1 MRNVSPRGQEVDFK
15 GLVDNRGSSSAMSHS
30 SRQSTRGSNYDY
42 HRSNADG
49 EDSPENPR
57 SPEDHT
63 DGAEAQGRKILIN
76 SPQGITYKKNEIS
89 TAKYNLFTFIPKF
102 LFEQFRRYANIFF
115 LCIGLLQQIP
125 GVSPTGKYV
134 TIVPLFLIL
143 TITAVKEMVED
154 IKRHKADRKV
164 NHTKVKVLN
173 AGKWVHTKWMEVC
186 VGDILCVENSSF
198 FPADLILLASSE
210 PQGMCYIETA
220 NLDGETNLKI
230 RSGLVCTSEMT
241 DPNDLS
247 RMTGHVEAEQPN
259 RHLYE
264 FAGNIV
270 LTGKQADPVPVSATQ
285 LLLRGARLRNTSWV
299 YGLVVY
305 TGHESKLL
313 MNSTKAPL
321 KRSTVDIVTNYQII
335 FLFVILV
342 VLSLI
347 SAIGNLIK
355 NNNGEDHE
363 FYIKADENVNNGFG
377 WQFITFFILYNN
389 LIPISLQVTLE
400 IVKFIQAYYMNWDE
414 AMHYVD
420 PEMDVDSYALARTS
434 NLNEEL
440 GQIKYVFSDKT
451 GTLTRNVMEYKKC
464 SIAGIMYDPE
474 REYGTKLDHKDLVEN
489 LKQGTNS
496 PELIADFL
504 TLLTVCHTVIPEEGE
519 DGETRYNAASPDEK
533 ALVEGAENYD
543 YKFIVRRPESVT
555 IKTCKGEEETY
566 EVLNVIEFTSTR
578 KRMSILV
585 RTPSGEI
592 KLYIKGA
599 DSVILERLG
608 QSRDQRKHYDVT
620 LQHLEEF
627 AKCGLRTLCL
637 GVATIPL
644 AQYEEWNKRWVVA
657 STAITNRE
665 EQIDEVATSIETN
678 LTLIGATAIEDKLQ
692 DQVPETIE
700 KLLEANIHVWMLTG
714 DKQETAINIA
724 KSCRLHRENT
734 DMFIINSSS
743 PEEAREEIQEQLKD
757 LRKDNL
763 VGKSNDI
770 TLVTDG
776 KSLNYTLLPDMRK
789 DFIELCTSCKAVVC
803 CRVSPIQ
810 KAEMVELVKEHTGA
824 ITLSIGD
831 GANDVAM
838 IQKAA
843 VGVGI
848 SGNEGLQAANSA
860 DFAIAQFRFL
870 SRLLFVHG
878 AWNYSRISK
887 VILYSFYKNI
897 TLYIIELWFAIYN
910 YWSGQVIYERW
921 TIGMY
926 NLFFTS
932 APPVALGL
940 FDRTC
945 TAATREEYPSL
956 YHSTQKS
963 EFFNHREFWKWIGN
977 SIFHSVLLF
986 WLPQLSMYFGVSW
999 ENGKTDGYLVLGNTV
1014 YTLVVV
1020 TTCLKAGIEMDAWT
1034 WFSHGSIWGSIAL
1047 WFLFLLIYSH
1057 IWPSAK
1063 FVASNMAGMSEI
1075 LLSSPVFW
1083 FSLLLVP
1090 TVTLLLDVSYRAI
1103 KTTVFTTETDRI
1115 RIAEVM
1121 NKEVAVYVQ
1130 GGKRPLTE
1138 SSRLL
1143 RNVRKRFRK
1152 NKQRQEEQ
1160 ATMEMDVRHG
1170 YAFSQE
1176 EAGAVSQGEYIRR
1189 YDTTTRPRSTCN
1201 MPRVTGG
1208 SSPHSSHSLPA
1219 TSLSLSAHTH
1229 IPGRIV

>member
-1 MRNVSPRGQEVDFK
+1 
-15 GLVDNRGSSSAMSHS
+15 
-30 SRQSTRGSNYDY
+30 
-42 HRSNADG
+42 
-49 EDSPENPR
+49 
-57 SPEDHT
+57 
-63 DGAEAQGRKILIN
+63 
-76 SPQGITYKKNEIS
+76 
-89 TAKYNLFTFIPKF
+89 LFTFVPKF

-134 TIVPLFLIL
+134 TIVPLFIIL

-164 NHTKVKVLN
+164 NHTKVKVLDG
-173 AGKWVHTKWMEVC
+173 GKWVYKKWMEVC

-230 RSGLVCTSEMT
+230 RSGLVCTSELT
-241 DPNDLS
+241 DPKDLS

-270 LTGKQADPVPVSATQ
+270 LTDSQVDPMAVSATQ
-285 LLLRGARLRNTSWV
+285 LLLRGARLRNTAWV

-342 VLSLI
+342 VLSLV
-347 SAIGNLIK
+347 SAIGNLMQ
-355 NNNGEDHE
+355 NNNDESHE
-363 FYIKADENVNNGFG
+363 FYIKADENINSGFG

-400 IVKFIQAYYMNWDE
+400 IVKFIQALYMNWDE

-420 PEMDVDSYALARTS
+420 PEMDIDSYALARTS

-464 SIAGIMYDPE
+464 SVAGVMYDPD
-474 REYGTKLDHKDLVEN
+474 REYGTKLAHKDLVEN
-489 LKQGTNS
+489 LRQGTNS
-496 PELIADFL
+496 PDMISDFL
-504 TLLTVCHTVIPEEGE
+504 TLLTVCHTVIPEVGE
-519 DGETRYNAASPDEK
+519 DGLVRYNAASPDEK

-543 YKFIVRRPESVT
+543 YKFIVRKPESVT
-555 IKTCKGEEETY
+555 ISTCKGEEETY

-578 KRMSILV
+578 KRMSIVV

-592 KLYIKGA
+592 KLFIKGA

-608 QSRDQRKHYDVT
+608 QNREQRKHYDTT

-637 GVATIPL
+637 GVSTIPQ
-644 AQYEEWNKRWVVA
+644 AQYEEWNKQWVVA

-665 EQIDEVATSIETN
+665 EQIDEVAKSIETN

-724 KSCRLHRENT
+724 KSCRLHRDST
-734 DMFIINSSS
+734 DLLIINSSS
-743 PEEAREEIQEQLKD
+743 PEEAREEVQEQLKE

-763 VGKSNDI
+763 VGKSNDL

-963 EFFNHREFWKWIGN
+963 EFFNNREFWKWIGN

-986 WLPQLSMYFGVSW
+986 WLPQLSMYYGVSW

-1047 WFLFLLIYSH
+1047 WFLFLVIYSH
-1057 IWPSAK
+1057 IWPTFK
-1063 FVASNMAGMSEI
+1063 FMASNMAGMSEI

-1083 FSLLLVP
+1083 FSLILVP
-1090 TVTLLLDVSYRAI
+1090 TITLLLDVSYRAI

-1121 NKEVAVYVQ
+1121 NREVAVYVE
-1130 GGKRPLTE
+1130 GGRRPLTE

-1189 YDTTTRPRSTCN
+1189 YDTTIRPRSTCN
-1201 MPRVTGG
+1201 MPRVSGG

-1219 TSLSLSAHTH
+1219 TRSLSAHTH

>member
-1 MRNVSPRGQEVDFK
+1 M
-15 GLVDNRGSSSAMSHS
+15 
-30 SRQSTRGSNYDY
+30 
-42 HRSNADG
+42 RSNVGG
-49 EDSPENPR
+49 EEDQGNPR
-57 SPEDHT
+57 NADARAQTEES
-63 DGAEAQGRKILIN
+63 DGQGRRILIN
-76 SPQGITYKKNEIS
+76 LPQGQKYKSNEIS

-134 TIVPLFLIL
+134 TIVPLFVIL

-154 IKRHKADRKV
+154 IKRHKADSKV
-164 NHTKVKVLN
+164 NHTKVKVLTST
-173 AGKWVHTKWMEVC
+173 GEWIHKKWMEVC
-186 VGDILCVENSSF
+186 VGDILNIENSSF

-230 RSGLVCTSEMT
+230 RSGLVCTSELT
-241 DPNDLS
+241 DPKNLA
-247 RMTGHVEAEQPN
+247 RLTGQVEAEQPN
-259 RHLYE
+259 RSLYE

-270 LTGKQADPVPVSATQ
+270 LSGEQAVPVSATQ
-285 LLLRGARLRNTSWV
+285 LLLRGARLRNTNWV
-299 YGLVVY
+299 HGLVVY

-342 VLSLI
+342 CLSLI
-347 SAIGNLIK
+347 SAIGNLVK
-355 NNNGEDHE
+355 GNNGEDHE
-363 FYIKADENVNNGFG
+363 FYIKADSNLNNGFG

-414 AMHYVD
+414 AMHYID
-420 PEMDVDSYALARTS
+420 PEMGVDSYALARTS

-464 SIAGIMYDPE
+464 SVAGVMYDPE
-474 REYGTKLDHKDLVEN
+474 REFGKQLGHKDLVDN

-496 PELIADFL
+496 PEMISDFL
-504 TLLTVCHTVIPEEGE
+504 TLLTVCHTVIPEQGE
-519 DGETRYNAASPDEK
+519 DGVTRYNAASPDEK
-533 ALVEGAENYD
+533 ALVEGAEKYD
-543 YKFIVRRPESVT
+543 YRFVARRPESVT
-555 IKTCKGEEETY
+555 IKTCAGKMETY
-566 EVLNVIEFTSTR
+566 QVLNVIEFTSTR
-578 KRMSILV
+578 KRMSIV
-585 RTPSGEI
+585 VKTPSGEI

-608 QSRDQRKHYDVT
+608 QNREQREHYDTT
-620 LQHLEEF
+620 LNHLEEF

-644 AQYEEWNKRWVVA
+644 AQYEEWNRRWVVA
-657 STAITNRE
+657 STAINDRE
-665 EQIDEVATSIETN
+665 EQIDEVATSLETN

-724 KSCRLHRENT
+724 KSCRLHRDNS
-734 DMFIINSSS
+734 DLFIINSRS
-743 PEEAREEIQEQLKD
+743 PEEAREEIQEQLKE
-757 LRKDNL
+757 LKKDGL

-789 DFIELCTSCKAVVC
+789 DFIDLCTSCRAVVC

-810 KAEMVELVKEHTGA
+810 KADMVELVKEHTGA

-963 EFFNHREFWKWIGN
+963 EFFNHREFWKWIAN
-977 SIFHSVLLF
+977 SIVHSVLLF
-986 WLPQLSMYFGVSW
+986 WLPQMAMYFGVSW
-999 ENGKTDGYLVLGNTV
+999 ESGQTDGYLVLGNTV

-1047 WFLFLLIYSH
+1047 WFLFLVIYSH

-1083 FSLLLVP
+1083 FCLLLVP
-1090 TVTLLLDVSYRAI
+1090 TVTLLADVAFRAI
-1103 KTTVFTTETDRI
+1103 KTTVFTTETDKI

-1121 NKEVAVYVQ
+1121 NKEVAVYVE
-1130 GGKRPLTE
+1130 GGRRPISET
-1138 SSRLL
+1138 SRLL

-1189 YDTTTRPRSTCN
+1189 YDTTRPRSTCT
-1201 MPRVTGG
+1201 MPRVSGG
-1208 SSPHSSHSLPA
+1208 SSPQSSHSLPPA
-1219 TSLSLSAHTH
+1219 TRSLSAHTH

>member
-164 NHTKVKVLN
+164 NHTKVKVLD

-1189 YDTTTRPRSTCN
+1189 YDTTTRPRAPIAPP
-1201 MPRVTGG
+1201 MAPIAPPRA
-1208 SSPHSSHSLPA
+1208 PKAPPRAKHP
-1219 TSLSLSAHTH
+1219 
-1229 IPGRIV
+1229 RC

>member
-1 MRNVSPRGQEVDFK
+1 MNNSNNDEEDSQESPRG
-15 GLVDNRGSSSAMSHS
+15 DNTVG
-30 SRQSTRGSNYDY
+30 
-42 HRSNADG
+42 G
-49 EDSPENPR
+49 ETE
-57 SPEDHT
+57 
-63 DGAEAQGRKILIN
+63 GRKILIN
-76 SPQGITYKKNEIS
+76 LPQEQKFKSNRIS
-89 TAKYNLFTFIPKF
+89 TAKYNVFTFIPKF

-125 GVSPTGKYV
+125 NVSPTGKYV

-143 TITAVKEMVED
+143 AITAGKEILED
-154 IKRHKADRKV
+154 IKRHNADRKL
-164 NHTKVKVLN
+164 NNTKVKVLKS
-173 AGKWVHTKWMEVC
+173 GKWVTTKWMDVC

-198 FPADLILLASSE
+198 FPADLILLTSSE
-210 PQGMCYIETA
+210 PKAMCHIETA

-230 RSGLVCTSEMT
+230 RSGPLCTSELT
-241 DPNDLS
+241 EPSNLS
-247 RMTGHVEAEQPN
+247 KITGHVQAELPN

-270 LTGKQADPVPVSATQ
+270 ISGAQSDPIPIDATN

-335 FLFVILV
+335 FLFIILV
-342 VLSLI
+342 VLSLV

-355 NNNGEDHE
+355 SNNGEDHS
-363 FYIKADENVNNGFG
+363 FYFKIDESSNTGFG
-377 WQFITFFILYNN
+377 YQFLTFFILYNN
-389 LIPISLQVTLE
+389 LVPISLQVTLE
-400 IVKFIQAYYMNWDE
+400 IVKFIQAHYINWDE

-420 PEMDVDSYALARTS
+420 KDMDIDTYALARTS

-451 GTLTRNVMEYKKC
+451 GTLTRNVMVYKKC
-464 SIAGIMYDPE
+464 SVAGIMYDPE
-474 REYGTKLDHKDLVEN
+474 REYGERLAHKDLIEN
-489 LKQGTNS
+489 MKKGANS
-496 PELIADFL
+496 PEMISEFL
-504 TLLTVCHTVIPEEGE
+504 TLLSICHTVIPEENE
-519 DGETRYNAASPDEK
+519 DGSVHYNAASPDEK
-533 ALVEGAENYD
+533 ALVEGAQLYD
-543 YKFIVRRPESVT
+543 YEFVVRKPDSVI
-555 IKTCKGEEETY
+555 IKTCMGVQESY

-578 KRMSILV
+578 KRMSIIV
-585 RTPSGEI
+585 KTPSGEI

-608 QSRDQRKHYDVT
+608 QSKSHRQYYDTT

-637 GVATIPL
+637 AVATIPK
-644 AQYEEWNKRWVVA
+644 AQYEEWNKKWISA
-657 STAITNRE
+657 STAVNNRDE
-665 EQIDEVATSIETN
+665 LKEEVAKSIETN
-678 LTLIGATAIEDKLQ
+678 LTLIGATAIEDRLQ
-692 DQVPETIE
+692 DQVPETID

-724 KSCRLHRENT
+724 KSCRLHKENT
-734 DMFIINSSS
+734 ELLILNSTSAD
-743 PEEAREEIQEQLKD
+743 EAREEVQEQLNELK
-757 LRKDNL
+757 KENL
-763 VGKSNDI
+763 VGRSNDL
-770 TLVTDG
+770 TLVIDG
-776 KSLNYTLLPDMRK
+776 KSLNYTLLPDVRR
-789 DFIELCTSCKAVVC
+789 DFIDLCTSCKAVVC

-810 KAEMVELVKEHTGA
+810 KAEMVELVKDHTGA

-945 TAATREEYPSL
+945 TANTREEYPSL

-977 SIFHSVLLF
+977 AIYHSVLLF
-986 WLPQLSMYFGVSW
+986 WLPMLAMQYGVSW
-999 ENGKTDGYLVLGNTV
+999 DSGKSDGYLVLGNTV
-1014 YTLVVV
+1014 YTLVVI

-1047 WFLFLLIYSH
+1047 WFIFLFVYSH
-1057 IWPSAK
+1057 IWPTFK

-1075 LLSSPVFW
+1075 LLSTPVFW
-1083 FSLLLVP
+1083 FCLLLVP
-1090 TVTLLLDVSYRAI
+1090 TITLLLDASYRAL
-1103 KTTVFTTETDRI
+1103 KTTVFTSETDRI

-1121 NKEVAVYVQ
+1121 NTEVAVYIE
-1130 GGKRPLTE
+1130 GGRRPLSE
-1138 SSRLL
+1138 SSKLL
-1143 RNVRKRFRK
+1143 RNVRKRFKK

-1160 ATMEMDVRHG
+1160 ATMELDVRHG

-1176 EAGAVSQGEYIRR
+1176 EQGAVSQGEYIRR
-1189 YDTTTRPRSTCN
+1189 YDTTIRPR
-1201 MPRVTGG
+1201 
-1208 SSPHSSHSLPA
+1208 
-1219 TSLSLSAHTH
+1219 
-1229 IPGRIV
+1229 

>member
-1 MRNVSPRGQEVDFK
+1 MSVPKRKIKQNSVDILIMNSNIDVEESPGNSRNERGVQD
-15 GLVDNRGSSSAMSHS
+15 
-30 SRQSTRGSNYDY
+30 
-42 HRSNADG
+42 DG
-49 EDSPENPR
+49 
-57 SPEDHT
+57 T
-63 DGAEAQGRKILIN
+63 EAQGRKILIN
-76 SPQGITYKKNEIS
+76 SPQGQKYKTNQIS

-115 LCIGLLQQIP
+115 LSIGLLQQIP

-134 TIVPLFLIL
+134 TIVPLFIIL
-143 TITAVKEMVED
+143 TVTAVKEMVED

-164 NHTKVKVLN
+164 NHTKVKVLD
-173 AGKWVHTKWMEVC
+173 AGKWVYKKWMEVC
-186 VGDILCVENSSF
+186 VGDILCVEDSSF

-230 RSGLVCTSEMT
+230 RSGLVCTSDMT
-241 DPNDLS
+241 DPVDLS
-247 RMTGHVEAEQPN
+247 RMTGHVEAELPN

-264 FAGNIV
+264 FAGNII
-270 LTGKQADPVPVSATQ
+270 LTGRQSDPVSVSATQ
-285 LLLRGARLRNTSWV
+285 LLLRGSRLRNTAWV

-342 VLSLI
+342 ILSLV

-355 NNNGEDHE
+355 NNSDESHE
-363 FYIKADENVNNGFG
+363 FYIKADENPNSGFG

-400 IVKFIQAYYMNWDE
+400 IVKVFQACYMNWDE

-420 PEMDVDSYALARTS
+420 PEMDVDCYALARTS

-464 SIAGIMYDPE
+464 SIAGVMYDPE
-474 REYGTKLDHKDLVEN
+474 RELGTKLTHKDLVEN

-496 PELIADFL
+496 PDMIEDFL

-519 DGETRYNAASPDEK
+519 DGLIRYNAASPDEK

-543 YKFIVRRPESVT
+543 YKFIVRKPDSVT
-555 IKTCKGEEETY
+555 IKTCKGEEEIY

-578 KRMSILV
+578 KRMSIIV
-585 RTPSGEI
+585 RTPSGVI

-608 QSRDQRKHYDVT
+608 QSRDQRAHYDTT

-637 GVATIPL
+637 GVATIPQ
-644 AQYEEWNKRWVVA
+644 AQYEEWNKKWQMA
-657 STAITNRE
+657 SAAITNRE
-665 EQIDEVATSIETN
+665 EQIDEVAKSIETN

-724 KSCRLHRENT
+724 KSCRLHREST
-734 DMFIINSSS
+734 DLLIINASS

-763 VGKSNDI
+763 VGKSNDL

-776 KSLNYTLLPDMRK
+776 KSLNYTLLPDMRR

-926 NLFFTS
+926 NMLFTS

-963 EFFNHREFWKWIGN
+963 ELFNHREFWKWIGN
-977 SIFHSVLLF
+977 AIYHSVLLF
-986 WLPQLSMYFGVSW
+986 WLPQMAMYFGVSW
-999 ENGKTDGYLVLGNTV
+999 EAGHTDGYLVLGNTV

-1047 WFLFLLIYSH
+1047 WFIFLLIYCH
-1057 IWPSAK
+1057 IWPAQK
-1063 FVASNMAGMSEI
+1063 FVASNMAGLWGI
-1075 LLSSPVFW
+1075 LMSSPVFW
-1083 FSLLLVP
+1083 FCLLLVP
-1090 TVTLLLDVSYRAI
+1090 TITLLLDVSYRAI

-1121 NKEVAVYVQ
+1121 NREVAVYVE
-1130 GGKRPLTE
+1130 GGRRPLTE

-1201 MPRVTGG
+1201 MPRVSGG

-1219 TSLSLSAHTH
+1219 ARTLSAHTH

>member
-1 MRNVSPRGQEVDFK
+1 MHSNVDVEESPK
-15 GLVDNRGSSSAMSHS
+15 S
-30 SRQSTRGSNYDY
+30 SR
-42 HRSNADG
+42 NAGDQGDG
-49 EDSPENPR
+49 TEN
-57 SPEDHT
+57 
-63 DGAEAQGRKILIN
+63 QGRKILIN
-76 SPQGITYKKNEIS
+76 APQGQKYKTNEIS

-134 TIVPLFLIL
+134 TIVPLFIIL
-143 TITAVKEMVED
+143 TVTAVKEIVED
-154 IKRHKADRKV
+154 VKRHKADRKV
-164 NHTKVKVLN
+164 NHTKVKVLEN
-173 AGKWVHTKWMEVC
+173 GKWVYKKWMEVG

-230 RSGLVCTSEMT
+230 RSGLVCTSDII
-241 DPNDLS
+241 DPIDLS
-247 RMTGHVEAEQPN
+247 RMTGNVEAEQPN

-264 FAGNIV
+264 FAGNIT
-270 LTGKQADPVPVSATQ
+270 LTGKQTDPVPVSATQ
-285 LLLRGARLRNTSWV
+285 LLLRGSRLRNTSWV

-342 VLSLI
+342 VLSLV
-347 SAIGNLIK
+347 SAIGNLIMS
-355 NNNGEDHE
+355 NNDESHE
-363 FYIKADENVNNGFG
+363 FYIKADENPRSGFG

-400 IVKFIQAYYMNWDE
+400 LVKVFQACYMNWDE

-420 PEMDVDSYALARTS
+420 PEMDVDCYALARTS

-464 SIAGIMYDPE
+464 SVAGVMYDPE
-474 REYGTKLDHKDLVEN
+474 REMGSKLTHKDLVEN

-496 PELIADFL
+496 PDMIADFL

-519 DGETRYNAASPDEK
+519 DGLVRYNAASPDEK

-543 YKFIVRRPESVT
+543 YKFIVRKPESVT

-578 KRMSILV
+578 KRMSIIV
-585 RTPSGEI
+585 KTPSGDI
-592 KLYIKGA
+592 KLFIKGA

-608 QSRDQRKHYDVT
+608 QSKDQRAHYDTT

-637 GVATIPL
+637 AVAIIPK
-644 AQYEEWNKRWVVA
+644 AQYEEWNKRWTVA
-657 STAITNRE
+657 SAAINNRE
-665 EQIDEVATSIETN
+665 EQIDEVAMSIETN

-724 KSCRLHRENT
+724 KSCRLHRDNT
-734 DMFIINSSS
+734 DLLIINASS
-743 PEEAREEIQEQLKD
+743 PEEAREEIQDQLKE

-763 VGKSNDI
+763 VGKSNDL

-776 KSLNYTLLPDMRK
+776 KSLNYTLLPDMRR

-810 KAEMVELVKEHTGA
+810 KAEMVELVREHTGA

-963 EFFNHREFWKWIGN
+963 ELFNHREFWKWIGN
-977 SIFHSVLLF
+977 SIFHSILLF
-986 WLPQLSMYFGVSW
+986 WLPKMAMHYGVSW
-999 ENGKTDGYLVLGNTV
+999 EDGHTDGYLVLGNTV

-1047 WFLFLLIYSH
+1047 WFIFLGVYSH
-1057 IWPSAK
+1057 FWPTFK
-1063 FVASNMAGMSEI
+1063 FMASNMAGMFEI

-1083 FSLLLVP
+1083 FCLILVP
-1090 TVTLLLDVSYRAI
+1090 TITLLLDVSYRAI

-1121 NKEVAVYVQ
+1121 NREVAVYVE
-1130 GGKRPLTE
+1130 GGRRPLTE

-1201 MPRVTGG
+1201 MPRVSGH

-1219 TSLSLSAHTH
+1219 TRTLSAHTH

>member
-1 MRNVSPRGQEVDFK
+1 MNGDQMTWSDI
-15 GLVDNRGSSSAMSHS
+15 NRSLNMSHHF
-30 SRQSTRGSNYDY
+30 SRQTTRGSNYDY
-42 HRSNADG
+42 HRSNVDG
-49 EDSPENPR
+49 EDSPGGSR
-57 SPEDHT
+57 SSGDQN
-63 DGAEAQGRKILIN
+63 DGSESQGRRILIN
-76 SPQGITYKKNEIS
+76 SLQGQKYSSNRIS
-89 TAKYNLFTFIPKF
+89 TAKYNVFTFIPKF

-115 LCIGLLQQIP
+115 LSIGLLQQIP
-125 GVSPTGKYV
+125 GVSPTGRYV

-143 TITAVKEMVED
+143 TITAVKEMIED
-154 IKRHKADRKV
+154 IKRHNADRKV
-164 NHTKVKVLN
+164 NHTKVKVLQN
-173 AGKWVHTKWMEVC
+173 NRWVKKRWMEVC
-186 VGDILCVENSSF
+186 VGDILRVENSSF

-230 RSGLVCTSEMT
+230 RSALVCTSELT
-241 DPNDLS
+241 DPLDLAK
-247 RMTGHVEAEQPN
+247 MTGQVEAEQPN

-264 FAGNIV
+264 FAGNID
-270 LTGKQADPVPVSATQ
+270 LGNQQEAPTPVSATQ
-285 LLLRGARLRNTSWV
+285 LLLRGARLRNTAWV

-342 VLSLI
+342 VLSLV
-347 SAIGNLIK
+347 SAIGNLIMNK
-355 NNNGEDHE
+355 GDDDHAYFKTEESANG
-363 FYIKADENVNNGFG
+363 GFG

-420 PEMDVDSYALARTS
+420 EEMDVDTYALARTS

-464 SIAGIMYDPE
+464 SVAGVMYDPE
-474 REYGTKLDHKDLVEN
+474 RVFGNRLSHKDLVDN
-489 LKQGTNS
+489 LKQGKNS
-496 PELIADFL
+496 PEMISDFL
-504 TLLTVCHTVIPEEGE
+504 TLLTVCHTVIPEETEAGE
-519 DGETRYNAASPDEK
+519 IHYNAASPDEK
-533 ALVEGAENYD
+533 ALVEGAQNYD
-543 YKFIVRRPESVT
+543 YKFIVRKPESVT
-555 IKTCKGEEETY
+555 IKTCMGEQEVY

-578 KRMSILV
+578 KRMSIIV

-592 KLYIKGA
+592 KLFIKGA

-608 QSRDQRKHYDVT
+608 HSKDQRKHYDAT

-627 AKCGLRTLCL
+627 AKSGLRTLCL
-637 GVATIPL
+637 GVAVIPQS
-644 AQYEEWNKRWVVA
+644 QYEEWNKRWAVA
-657 STAITNRE
+657 SAAIDNRE
-665 EQIDEVATSIETN
+665 EQIDEVARSIETN

-692 DQVPETIE
+692 DRVPETIE

-724 KSCRLHRENT
+724 KSCKLHKDST
-734 DMFIINSSS
+734 DLFIINATNA
-743 PEEAREEIQEQLKD
+743 EEARDEIQEQLKE

-763 VGKSNDI
+763 VGNNNDI

-776 KSLNYTLLPDMRK
+776 KSLNYTLLPDIRK
-789 DFIELCTSCKAVVC
+789 DFIDLCTSCKAVVC

-878 AWNYSRISK
+878 AWSYSRISK

-963 EFFNHREFWKWIGN
+963 EFFNHREFWKWIAN
-977 SIFHSVLLF
+977 AIFHSVLLF
-986 WLPQLSMYFGVSW
+986 WLPMLAMKFGVSW
-999 ENGKTDGYLVLGNTV
+999 DTGKSDGYLVLGNTV

-1020 TTCLKAGIEMDAWT
+1020 TTCFKAGIEMDAWT

-1047 WFLFLLIYSH
+1047 WFLFLLVYSH
-1057 IWPSAK
+1057 VWPTFSLA
-1063 FVASNMAGMSEI
+1063 ANMRGIFFI
-1075 LLSSPVFW
+1075 LLDSPVFW
-1083 FSLLLVP
+1083 FSLILIP
-1090 TVTLLLDVSYRAI
+1090 TITLLLDVSYRAI
-1103 KTTVFTTETDRI
+1103 KTTVFTSETDKI

-1121 NKEVAVYVQ
+1121 NKEVAVYVE
-1130 GGKRPLTE
+1130 GSRRPLTE

-1152 NKQRQEEQ
+1152 NKQKQEEQ
-1160 ATMEMDVRHG
+1160 ATMEMDVKHG

-1176 EAGAVSQGEYIRR
+1176 EAGAVSQAEYIRR

-1201 MPRVTGG
+1201 MPRVSGG
-1208 SSPHSSHSLPA
+1208 SSPHSSAHSMTA
-1219 TSLSLSAHTH
+1219 TRSLSAHTH

>member
-76 SPQGITYKKNEIS
+76 SPQGITYKKNDIS

-164 NHTKVKVLN
+164 NHTKVKVLD
-173 AGKWVHTKWMEVC
+173 AGKWVHKKWMEVC

-363 FYIKADENVNNGFG
+363 FYIKADKNVNNGFG

-627 AKCGLRTLCL
+627 ANCGLRTLCL

-1090 TVTLLLDVSYRAI
+1090 TITLLLDVSYRAI

-1189 YDTTTRPRSTCN
+1189 YDTTRPRSTCN

-1219 TSLSLSAHTH
+1219 TRSLSAHTH